1 MVNNLQYPKDVGFS
15 YAQCDLSKLFSCMF
29 QLFIDNMLSKVQG
42 LLYCASVPNP
52 IVTTFFIVLSDWLQI
67 STYLQGIFT
76 YGFVIWEAHVLSTLL
91 HQCMESK
98 PHGIQGVATPIT
110 QLAWVGPSL
119 WQLFLSI

>member
-1 MVNNLQYPKDVGFS
+1 
-15 YAQCDLSKLFSCMF
+15 
-29 QLFIDNMLSKVQG
+29 MLS
-42 LLYCASVPNP
+42 
-52 IVTTFFIVLSDWLQI
+52 DRLQI
-67 STYLQGIFT
+67 STYLQVVST

-98 PHGIQGVATPIT
+98 PHEIQGVATPIT

>member
-1 MVNNLQYPKDVGFS
+1 
-15 YAQCDLSKLFSCMF
+15 MF